1 MTLTNIPER
10 MIELMQ
16 VISIAKLASIFIDR
30 YPCPAIFIQI
40 TERVVSLNQEDI
52 KECGLSF
59 LIDCVTASQ

>member
-1 MTLTNIPER
+1 
-10 MIELMQ
+10 MQ